1 MVEDEE
7 DLIDLEIAA
16 IPGKLAV
23 TTSSHSELNTSIH
36 APTINYKNTEDF
48 PALGATLK
56 QEMKTSDDYFIIDK
70 NPWVAKKQS
79 DTASSAHPLVDLQ
92 KDILGKKRTPDL
104 GTIKQELLHLGRQG
118 SAWSLP
124 KNLFPKAPPAVAPPV
139 SLIESIKTGP
149 PGKGAENA
157 VDPESKK
164 FPPHHPKA
172 PGFCASDYLNTFTKK
187 FKCPHSGCS
196 QVTSPFPMK

>member
-1 MVEDEE
+1 LVEDEE
-7 DLIDLEIAA
+7 NLIDLEITA

-23 TTSSHSELNTSIH
+23 TTSSHPKLNASIH

-48 PALGATLK
+48 PALGTTLK
-56 QEMKTSDDYFIIDK
+56 QEIQTSHD
-70 NPWVAKKQS
+70 P
-79 DTASSAHPLVDLQ
+79 
-92 KDILGKKRTPDL
+92 
-104 GTIKQELLHLGRQG
+104 GTIKQVLLPLGYQG

-139 SLIESIKTGP
+139 SLIESIKSGQ

-196 QVTSPFPMK
+196 QVTSPFPMKWH